1 MRQIASR
8 IAISLIALVMMITAF
23 PVALAQDE
31 TGSEFDVGFE
41 PVAEGFDQPVDL
53 AHAHDGSGVL
63 YIAEKPG
70 TIRRIVDSERVDE
83 PFLDITDRVGSSG
96 YEQGLL
102 GLAFPPNYAD
112 SRVFY
117 VNYTDLDGNTVVSRF
132 HVADNDLADPASE
145 EVILTQ
151 VQPFPNHNGG
161 QLKFGPDGYLYI
173 GLGDG
178 GSGGDPEGNGQA
190 LDTWLGKIL
199 RLEVDPSIVPAGEP
213 YAIPEDN
220 PLIDQEGALPE
231 IYAYGLRNPWR
242 FSFDAET
249 GDLLIADVGQDQVE
263 EINLLPVNP
272 DGALN
277 FGWSITEGLDCFS
290 SAECD
295 TAGITLPILTYTHAE
310 GGCSVTGG
318 EVYYGEN
325 LTDLYGTYI
334 FADFC
339 SGLVW
344 QGVRGD
350 DGTWTMSAPVQSGL
364 AISSFGV
371 DEAGEVY
378 VLDLNSGIIY
388 RMEAPV

>member
-1 MRQIASR
+1 MRQLASR
-8 IAISLIALVMMITAF
+8 IAITLIALVMMITAF

-220 PLIDQEGALPE
+220 PLIEQEGALPE

-277 FGWSITEGLDCFS
+277 FGWNITEGLDCFS

-295 TAGITLPILTYTHAE
+295 ITGINLPILTYTHAE

>member
-1 MRQIASR
+1 MRQLASR
-8 IAISLIALVMMITAF
+8 IAITLIALVMMITAF

-70 TIRRIVDSERVDE
+70 TIRQIADSERVDE

-112 SRVFY
+112 SSVFY

-190 LDTWLGKIL
+190 MDTWLGKIL
-199 RLEVDPSIVPAGEP
+199 RLEVDPAIVPAGEP

-277 FGWSITEGLDCFS
+277 FGWNITEGLDCFS

-295 TAGITLPILTYTHAE
+295 TTGITLPILTYTHAE

>member
-1 MRQIASR
+1 MRQLASR
-8 IAISLIALVMMITAF
+8 IAITLIALVMMITAF

-132 HVADNDLADPASE
+132 HVAENDLADPASE

-151 VQPFPNHNGG
+151 VQPYPNHNGG

-199 RLEVDPSIVPAGEP
+199 RLEVDPAIVPAEEP

-220 PLIDQEGALPE
+220 PLIEQEGALPE

-277 FGWSITEGLDCFS
+277 FGWNITEGLDCFP

-295 TAGITLPILTYTHAE
+295 ITGITLPILTYTHAE